1 MKKFSVFLAL
11 LCLIMCV
18 STTSLAAK
26 FYDTKGTEYEGMVD
40 RIAALG
46 IINGISEKTFAPNKG
61 LTRAEFAKIITYTKG
76 MQKFADETDLPSKFK
91 DVGKTHWAKNYIMVA
106 EDMGFLKGYEDG
118 TFRPEQEVTYAE
130 FIAIT
135 LRVLGYVNID
145 ETSGS
150 VWYSGYIKR
159 MIEIDLNDGMPE
171 FKSYDAPAKRG
182 DVAIMWWNMLVSD
195 RWAIDS
201 QSEGSGLH
209 YTYSAKTQLEF
220 LFPDFIYVRGKV
232 NGMYSPRSGDVKGVQ
247 IGYSGYKTQSN
258 VPLYALGAN
267 ATGLYDPDTK
277 ELYGLAID
285 EDFENYEW
293 ISGPIFYLEEQ
304 GLKLKSAKVKAS
316 YGNESD
322 ATYAYALISKEDNS
336 VLRVVYLDA
345 SDSWIV
351 TSVKTEPPKDEDGK
365 TITSDNDELEE
376 FKYVYING
384 SEDPIASN
392 NSIILVN
399 GERVEWEDI
408 PENAIL
414 TCLETNG
421 FYDVYTIETKTISG
435 VVTNYDKMKD
445 LYIDYDRYIV
455 AEGCV
460 YTIYGETEKEEG
472 KKTDTLK
479 TFKYSALKKTKFE
492 ELLSRKVTYRL
503 NAAEEIQ
510 CIEFGKYKPSSI
522 IDKYDNGDYR
532 FFFVDS
538 LGYTGSG
545 EDMATIGGKSFG
557 GKILRYKVKDTDDL
571 KKGAFVFVGGL
582 ESGTAEDC
590 QVLDSSNSF
599 DDDLALEYDI
609 QDEYSY
615 GGFGEY
621 AITDDTLVFQVLKY
635 YKENSL
641 DEVEKVTMQR
651 VERVEDIENLD
662 KYKIHLLYN
671 EEMNID
677 IVLAE
682 RELNKAVYPV
692 GRIMEIWNYSPED
705 DSDADKKLVKVK
717 VGTVGD
723 ASFVA
728 VAYKDDCQWGEL
740 VTYDPETKEDFLTI
754 KERFRTEF
762 LGYKGDIVI
771 ESVSR
776 GDGVATVVGESN
788 LLDLKAQTYEY
799 KGKSYDLLDYKYLY
813 TTVRHDSEYNDWGFM
828 LTKFYDKE
836 EIQLKAGDRI
846 AFNEL
851 NGIAVIYRGYT
862 D

>member
-11 LCLIMCV
+11 LCLTMCI

-91 DVGKTHWAKNYIMVA
+91 DVKKNHWAKNYIMVA

-150 VWYSGYIKR
+150 TWYSGYIKR
-159 MIEIDLNDGMPE
+159 MIEIDLHKGMPE

-195 RWAIDS
+195 RWAIDA

-209 YTYSAKTQLEF
+209 YTYSSKTQLEF
-220 LFPDFIYVRGKV
+220 LFPDFIYVRGTI
-232 NGMYSPRSGDVKGVQ
+232 NGMYNPRSGDMLGVQ

-258 VPLYALGAN
+258 VPLYALGAK

-277 ELYGLAID
+277 LLYGLAID
-285 EDFENYEW
+285 ENFENYKW
-293 ISGPIFYLEEQ
+293 VSGPIFYLEEQ
-304 GLKLKSAKVKAS
+304 GIKLKSAKTEDW
-316 YGNESD
+316 YGSKND
-322 ATYAYALISKEDNS
+322 ANYAYVLLSKEDNS

-345 SDSWIV
+345 SESWV
-351 TSVKTEPPKDEDGK
+351 VNSVKLEEPKDEDGNK
-365 TITSDNDELEE
+365 SSDDNDEEDPYKL
-376 FKYVYING
+376 VYING
-384 SEDPIASN
+384 SEEAITSN
-392 NSIILVN
+392 NAIIIVN
-399 GERVEWEDI
+399 GEKIAWEDI
-408 PENAIL
+408 PEDAVL
-414 TCLETNG
+414 TELIK
-421 FYDVYTIETKTISG
+421 DRLYTIETKTISG
-435 VVTNYDKMKD
+435 VVTNYDKMSD

-455 AEGCV
+455 ADGCI
-460 YTIYGETEKEEG
+460 YTIYGENESEDG
-472 KKTDTLK
+472 KKTDKLK
-479 TFKYSALKKTKFE
+479 TYKYSSLKKKKFE
-492 ELLSRKVTYRL
+492 ELLPRKITYRL
-503 NAAEEIQ
+503 NVAEEIQ
-510 CIEFGKYKPSSI
+510 SIEFGRYKPSSI

-532 FFFVDS
+532 FFFIDS

-545 EDMATIGGKSFG
+545 EENATIGGKSFG
-557 GKILRYKVKDTDDL
+557 GKVLRYKVKDTDDL
-571 KKGAFVFVGGL
+571 AKGAFVFVGDLDNGNAG
-582 ESGTAEDC
+582 EC
-590 QVLDSSNSF
+590 RILDSSNSF

-609 QDEYSY
+609 RDEYSY

-651 VERVEDIENLD
+651 VECVEDIENLD

-692 GRIMEIWNYSPED
+692 GRIMEIWNYSPDD

-728 VAYKDDCQWGEL
+728 VAYEGDCQWGEL
-740 VTYDPETKEDFLTI
+740 VTYDPETKEDFLVI

-771 ESVSR
+771 ETASKR
-776 GDGVATVVGESN
+776 DHIATVVGESN
-788 LLDLKAQTYEY
+788 ILDLREQTYEY
-799 KGKSYDLLDYKYLY
+799 KGKTYDLLDYKYLL
-813 TTVRHDSEYNDWGFM
+813 TTVRHDSEYDSWGFM
-828 LTKFYDKE
+828 LTKFYEKE
-836 EIQLKAGDRI
+836 DLELKAGDRI

>member
-11 LCLIMCV
+11 LCLTMCI

-46 IINGISEKTFAPNKG
+46 IINGVSEKTFAPNKG

-91 DVGKTHWAKNYIMVA
+91 DVKKNHWAKNYIMVA

-150 VWYSGYIKR
+150 TWYSGYIKR

-195 RWAIDS
+195 RWAIDA

-209 YTYSAKTQLEF
+209 YTYSSKTQLEF

-232 NGMYSPRSGDVKGVQ
+232 TSMYNPRSGDAMGVE
-247 IGYSGYKTQSN
+247 IGGYSRYKTHSN
-258 VPLYALGAN
+258 VPLYALGAS

-277 ELYGLAID
+277 ELYGFAID
-285 EDFENYEW
+285 EEYENFEW
-293 ISGPIFYLEEQ
+293 ISGPIFYLEQQ
-304 GLKLKSAKVKAS
+304 GIKLKSAKVEAS
-316 YGNESD
+316 YGSKND
-322 ATYAYALISKEDNS
+322 ANYAYALLSKEDNS

-345 SDSWIV
+345 SDSWFV
-351 TSVKTEPPKDEDGK
+351 TSVKTEVPKDEDGK
-365 TITSDNDELEE
+365 AITSDDDELEE
-376 FKYVYING
+376 FKLVYING
-384 SEDPIASN
+384 EEDAIASN
-392 NSIILVN
+392 NAVVVVN
-399 GERVEWEDI
+399 GEKVEWEDI
-408 PENAIL
+408 PENAVL
-414 TCLETNG
+414 TELVPYE
-421 FYDVYTIETKTISG
+421 VYTIETKTVSG
-435 VVTNYDKMKD
+435 VVTDYSKMSD

-455 AEGCV
+455 ADSCI
-460 YTIYGETEKEEG
+460 YTIYGETENAEG
-472 KKTDTLK
+472 KKTDKLK
-479 TFKYSALKKTKFE
+479 TFKYTSLKKQKFE
-492 ELLSRKVTYRL
+492 ELLSRKVIYRL
-503 NAAEEIQ
+503 NVAEEIQ
-510 CIEFGKYKPSSI
+510 CIEFGRYKPSSI
-522 IDKYDNGDYR
+522 IDKYDNGEYR

-538 LGYTGSG
+538 LGYSGSG
-545 EDMATIGGKSFG
+545 EDLATIGGKSFG
-557 GKILRYKVKDTDDL
+557 GKVLRYKVKDSDDL
-571 KKGAFVFVGGL
+571 KKGAFVFVSEL
-582 ESGTAEDC
+582 ENTPVEC
-590 QVLDSSNSF
+590 KVLESSNSF

-609 QDEYSY
+609 QDKYSY

-621 AITDDTLVFQVLKY
+621 AMTDDTLVFQVLKY
-635 YKENSL
+635 YKENSI

-692 GRIMEIWNYSPED
+692 GRIMEIWNYSPDD
-705 DSDADKKLVKVK
+705 DSDAEKKLVKVK

-723 ASFVA
+723 ASFIA
-728 VAYKDDCQWGEL
+728 VAYVGDCQWGEL
-740 VTYDPETKEDFLTI
+740 VTYDPETKEDYLRI

-771 ESVSR
+771 ESASKR
-776 GDGVATVVGESN
+776 DHTATVVGESN
-788 LLDLKAQTYEY
+788 ILDLREQTYEY
-799 KGKSYDLLDYKYLY
+799 KGKSYDLLDYKYLL
-813 TTVRHDSEYNDWGFM
+813 TTVRYDSEYDSWGFM
-828 LTKFYDKE
+828 LTKFYEKE
-836 EIQLKAGDRI
+836 DLELKAGDRI